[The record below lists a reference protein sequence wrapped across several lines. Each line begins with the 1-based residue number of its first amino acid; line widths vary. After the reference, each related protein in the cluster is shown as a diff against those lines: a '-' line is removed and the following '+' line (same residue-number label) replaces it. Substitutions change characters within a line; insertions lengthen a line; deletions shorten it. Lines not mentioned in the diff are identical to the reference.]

1 MLPWCLLYV
10 IDKESSDQQV
20 PLLCKR
26 YLAWS
31 QCMKHTKNWDVKHGT
46 QQQQQ
51 EKKSNNNIKFFS
63 FMKSNQIYNRSR
75 RGTWRS
81 LYAKKKKKNFW
92 DFAAV
97 VLNVSY
103 SCMLLLKHWHDYTS
117 TLSAIFMT
125 IVIPH
130 PIHTYTGTHTNATR
144 TFFFF

>member
-10 IDKESSDQQV
+10 IDKEFSDQQV

-46 QQQQQ
+46 QQQQ

-81 LYAKKKKKNFW
+81 LYAKKKKKIFLRFCSCCFKCFLFMHVTSKALTRLHLNPLSNFY
-92 DFAAV
+92 D
-97 VLNVSY
+97 NSY
-103 SCMLLLKHWHDYTS
+103 T
-117 TLSAIFMT
+117 
-125 IVIPH
+125 P
-130 PIHTYTGTHTNATR
+130 PHTYIHRHAHKCNSH
-144 TFFFF
+144 FFF